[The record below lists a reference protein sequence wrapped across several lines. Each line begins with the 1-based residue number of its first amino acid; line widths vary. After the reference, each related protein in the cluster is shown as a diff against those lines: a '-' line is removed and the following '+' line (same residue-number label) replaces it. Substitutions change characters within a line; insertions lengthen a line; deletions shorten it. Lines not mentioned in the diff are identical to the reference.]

1 MKESRYN
8 LRIKAEKWYNNIILI
23 KQMKET
29 EGLVNQSLNKRKKYW
44 KYVIGGAV
52 LLSILA
58 YYVYSQGREQ
68 AVTIEP
74 ETYTVE
80 TLDLRTLVDA
90 EGKIINPD
98 IANLSFLI
106 NGTLGELMVEEGQKI
121 EAGAVLAKLDTTD
134 LVFDLRDA
142 QNGVNIAYANIE
154 ATKADLTDTDY
165 LSTSQDFEKID
176 EDYQNTEQLASQKV
190 DQTYEDLK
198 VVIQGIFP
206 ETEQILQDVDNILGV
221 ERRNTGQVLVI
232 SVFNDSIRE
241 SRVKMLYQQARL
253 KNDELFK
260 KYQTLRL
267 NNDYIA
273 FTGSLK
279 ALLSDTKELTDEVA
293 ILLRSAQPSSFVSQS
308 QIESARSKT
317 TSGSN
322 TMNSEINALTNAIQ
336 SIQSAELNQR
346 TDLNSARNNVE
357 SALIKLEN
365 SQRNKSKLETN
376 KTTALN
382 IDYAQL
388 AQARLKVDKA
398 QYNLSLATLKSPIT
412 GVVVEVNGN
421 EGETIKVET
430 ADSDNAFIKV
440 LSDSSF
446 TTEVYV
452 EEGDIAKISL
462 GQPVEITLEA
472 IEDTV
477 LTGEVNFISSTA
489 TQDSNGIV
497 TYLVRI
503 NISDTKQAPIRE
515 GMTTEVNFV
524 MGQALGVLAVPN
536 EAIIEERFIILEN
549 GQRRRVETGFSDGT
563 MTEIKTGLS
572 EGDVILI
579 GAEGDATASGSNRGN
594 RNDDNIEER
603 MKAIGERLEANGTK
617 PANWDKMSTRE
628 QEAFLQELRDGN
640 GGFNVGGNSSG
651 RSSGGNR

>member
-1 MKESRYN
+1 MK
-8 LRIKAEKWYNNIILI
+8 IK
-23 KQMKET
+23 
-29 EGLVNQSLNKRKKYW
+29 EGLVNESHNQRKKYW
-44 KYVIGGAV
+44 KYVIGGAI

-58 YYVYSQGREQ
+58 YYAYSQGRDTEIT
-68 AVTIEP
+68 VEP

-80 TLDLRTLVDA
+80 TSDLKTLVDA
-90 EGKIINPD
+90 EGEIINPD

-106 NGTLGELMVEEGQKI
+106 SGTLGEIMVEEGQKI
-121 EAGAVLAKLDTTD
+121 EASEVLAKLDTKD
-134 LVFDLRDA
+134 LEFDLRDA

-176 EDYQNTEQLASQKV
+176 EDYKNTKQLASQKV
-190 DQTYEDLK
+190 EQAYDDLK
-198 VVIQGIFP
+198 VVIQGVFP
-206 ETEQILQDVDNILGV
+206 ETEQILQDMDNILGI

-232 SVFNDSIRE
+232 SVFNDAIRE
-241 SRVKMLYQQARL
+241 SRVKMLYQKIRL
-253 KNDELFK
+253 KNDTLFESYK
-260 KYQTLRL
+260 NR
-267 NNDYIA
+267 NDNSVA
-273 FTGSLK
+273 FATSLK
-279 ALLSDTKELTDEVA
+279 ALLIDTKELTDEVA
-293 ILLRSAQPSSFVSQS
+293 ILLRSARPSSFVSQS
-308 QIESARSKT
+308 QIDSARSKT

-322 TMNSEINALTNAIQ
+322 TMNSETSALTNTVQ
-336 SIQSAELNQR
+336 SIKSAELNQR
-346 TDLNSARNNVE
+346 TDLNSAHKNIE
-357 SALIKLEN
+357 SASIKLEN

-376 KTTALN
+376 KTTSLN

-398 QYNLSLATLKSPIT
+398 QYNLSLATLKSPIA

-421 EGETIKVET
+421 EGEAIRVNT
-430 ADSDNAFIKV
+430 SDTDTTFIKV
-440 LSDSSF
+440 LSDSNF

-477 LTGEVNFISSTA
+477 LNGKVSFISSTA

-503 NISDTKQAPIRE
+503 DISDTKEAPIRE

-536 EAIIEERFIILEN
+536 EAIIEDRLVILEN
-549 GQRRRVETGFSDGT
+549 GEKRPVETGFSDGT
-563 MTEIKTGLS
+563 MTEIKAGLS

-579 GAEGDATASGSNRGN
+579 GADSTATAGETNRSNQAN
-594 RNDDNIEER
+594 DNIEER
-603 MKAIGERLEANGTK
+603 MKVIGARLEANGTK
-617 PANWDKMSTRE
+617 PTNWDKMSTRE
-628 QEAFLQELRDGN
+628 QETYLQELRGDK
-640 GGFNVGGNSSG
+640 GGFSVGGSSDK
-651 RSSGGNR
+651 RPPDGGKP